1 MSLFRSIHARYH
13 GLSRLSRAAAIAIA
27 VSSVFSTSV
36 ARAGSTEAPKIPSN
50 APARSTPPYSDAQ
63 IDIGLRAA
71 GISPPAYAASATD
84 AERFAELTQ
93 LRRDDAA
100 SRLSG
105 SESAQ
110 LDVARRAAQ
119 IARASASASYSERE
133 RASVAAAMALSSAR
147 GPLLHTARLEAARRD
162 LAEAALAVAQAQI
175 ANRDPDA
182 FLGLR
187 PVAAYF
193 SDPSTTQFAPE
204 LSARLLLLNAAAMER
219 SEREA
224 AVQSS
229 DDAAGRPS
237 PNVVD
242 FSESLHLRAL
252 SAAALRCAQS
262 QASASDMAALS
273 QFSETVASAA

>member
-1 MSLFRSIHARYH
+1 MSLSRSIHARSH
-13 GLSRLSRAAAIAIA
+13 GLPGLFRAAAIAIA
-27 VSSVFSTSV
+27 LSCVFFASA
-36 ARAGSTEAPKIPSN
+36 ARAESAEAPKNASN
-50 APARSTPPYSDAQ
+50 AFARSIPPYSDAQ

-71 GISPPAYAASATD
+71 GIAPPAYAAPATD
-84 AERFAELTQ
+84 AERFVELSQ

-110 LDVARRAAQ
+110 MDVARRAGQ

-147 GPLLHTARLEAARRD
+147 GPLLHTARLEAARRE

-175 ANRDPDA
+175 ANRDPDT

-193 SDPSTTQFAPE
+193 SD
-204 LSARLLLLNAAAMER
+204 R
-219 SEREA
+219 SK
-224 AVQSS
+224 
-229 DDAAGRPS
+229 
-237 PNVVD
+237 NIIN
-242 FSESLHLRAL
+242 
-252 SAAALRCAQS
+252 
-262 QASASDMAALS
+262 
-273 QFSETVASAA
+273 